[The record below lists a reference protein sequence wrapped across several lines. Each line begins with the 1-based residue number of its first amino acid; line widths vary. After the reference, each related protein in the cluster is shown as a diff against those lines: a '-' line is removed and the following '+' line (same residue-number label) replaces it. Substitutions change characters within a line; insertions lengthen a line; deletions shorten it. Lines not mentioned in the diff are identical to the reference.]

1 MTPVDCNAPL
11 DLRTGW
17 LNIARRMQQR
27 AISSGNEGVAV
38 MTVHVILDENC
49 NPIGWIEPR
58 CVKIDPK
65 RNAEMILR
73 ILTS

>member
-1 MTPVDCNAPL
+1 LNECSISTPL
-11 DLRTGW
+11 DIKTGW
-17 LNIARRMQQR
+17 LKIARRMQQR
-27 AISSGNEGVAV
+27 AIASGNSGVAV

-49 NPIGWIEPR
+49 LPVGWIEPR

-65 RNAEMILR
+65 KNAEMILR

>member
-1 MTPVDCNAPL
+1 MAACTTAPL
-11 DLRTGW
+11 DIKTAW

-27 AISSGNEGVAV
+27 AINSGNEGVAI

-49 NPIGWIEPR
+49 CPVGWIEPR